1 MICACCGFEIDGKM
15 HRIDRGYVCDGCWND
30 ENNFFPERM
39 LHSEK
44 WKNFSKLLRN
54 ENHETIEVPVIK
66 IRQKSLTLYAGK
78 LPSKDLLKMYSVC
91 GFEEETLSG
100 YQRELYESKIND
112 IYEYLIKCPIA
123 VMPAIFIS
131 LRSGAKFNSM
141 SKTSLKSDD
150 IGTLT
155 IQLEKG
161 SIWIIDGQHRVGTFE
176 KVLGNITYFENPK
189 DLEKD
194 EFVELMDY
202 ELPVIFINS
211 QEATEF
217 LIRNQSIKASPE
229 DIERTVFFII
239 NKTQNRISPSLR
251 DSLQYCIKRAGV
263 NGIPII
269 EREEWR
275 TEATSLIIKINSIE
289 GSPFFG
295 KINISGARGSGRPI
309 QLYSFVTSI
318 KSLFCNDLFLEMNS
332 TEKLHFLLSFWETI
346 KNKNPKA
353 FSGKSFRNY
362 LILKNIGI
370 YSLNMLS
377 SDYLKWCN
385 ERKLNFQE
393 KDNIKAFLNPIIDFD
408 WDRSTSSIAHFGG
421 LGGVRE
427 VHSLLLQKIKEAN
440 PSKIGSE
447 TP

>member
-15 HRIDRGYVCDGCWND
+15 HRIDRGYVCDGCWDD

-44 WKNFSKLLRN
+44 WKNYSKLLQS

-66 IRQKSLTLYAGK
+66 IRQKSVTLYAGK
-78 LPSKDLLKMYSVC
+78 LPSKDVLKMYGVC
-91 GFEEETLSG
+91 GFDEGTLSG

-131 LRSGAKFNSM
+131 LRSGVKFNSM
-141 SKTSLKSDD
+141 SETSLISDD

-155 IQLEKG
+155 IPLEKG
-161 SIWIIDGQHRVGTFE
+161 SIWIIDGQHRVGSFE
-176 KVLGNITYFENPK
+176 KVFGHINFFENSK
-189 DLEKD
+189 DLDKD
-194 EFVELMDY
+194 VFVELMDY
-202 ELPVIFINS
+202 ELPVIFIDS

-217 LIRNQSIKASPE
+217 LSHLQSIKASPE

-263 NGIPII
+263 DGIPTI
-269 EREEWR
+269 EREKWR
-275 TEATSLIIKINSIE
+275 TEATSLVIDINNIE

-295 KINISGARGSGRPI
+295 KINISGARGLGRPI
-309 QLYSFVTSI
+309 QLHSFVTSM
-318 KSLFCNDLFLEMNS
+318 KTLFDNELFLEMNS
-332 TEKLHFLLSFWETI
+332 SEKLHFILSFWEII
-346 KNKNPKA
+346 KSKKPKA
-353 FSGKSFRNY
+353 FSEKTFRNY
-362 LILKNIGI
+362 LILKTIGI

-377 SDYLKWCN
+377 SDYLKWCS

-427 VHSLLLQKIKEAN
+427 VHSLLLQEIKKAD
-440 PSKIGSE
+440 SSIIGSVK
-447 TP
+447 P